1 LQRYIVRRVA
11 ALAATLVF
19 VSLLVFAVV
28 RVLPGDP
35 ALIILGLEANADSVA
50 RVRQEL
56 GLDRPIAVQYAQ
68 WVGRALRGDL
78 GRSIQYDLPVSTLIL
93 TRLTVTLPLTLLAA
107 GLMIA
112 AAIPLGVFAATR
124 HRRWGDYLTMTLSQ
138 LGVAVPGFW
147 AGLLLILF
155 FSVYLGWVRAGGFDG
170 WGQGFWPALRSLLM
184 PAAALGLFQ
193 FAVLARTTRSAVLEV
208 LREEYVK
215 TARAKGLAERRVL
228 FRHALRNALIPTVT
242 IVGLQF
248 GTLLGGAVIVETV
261 FARQGLGRMIVTGIL
276 QKDFPS
282 VQGAVLVTTLIYV
295 VLARN
300 SIIFAHNIVGYVII
314 AAICGV
320 ALGWQTLLLIPGLAL
335 VLVNCAWMC
344 LLVAILCLRY
354 RDFQQ
359 LIASLLQIA
368 VFVTPV
374 FWEPAMLQ
382 GKRAVIVDVN
392 LLHHMVELIRQPL
405 LGKVPSALS
414 WGFCIAF
421 ALAGWILTFWLFS
434 RKRHRLAYWF

>member
-1 LQRYIVRRVA
+1 MQRYIVRRVA

-35 ALIILGLEANADSVA
+35 ALIILGLEANPDSVA

-56 GLDRPIAVQYAQ
+56 GLDRSMPVQYAQ
-68 WVGRALRGDL
+68 WVGQALRGDL

-107 GLMIA
+107 GLMVV

-155 FSVYLGWVRAGGFDG
+155 FSVHLGWVQAGGFDG
-170 WGQGFWPALRSLLM
+170 WGQGVWPALRSLLM

-228 FRHALRNALIPTVT
+228 FRHALRNALIPIVTVAG
-242 IVGLQF
+242 VQLGQ
-248 GTLLGGAVIVETV
+248 LLAGSIILESV
-261 FARQGLGRMIVTGIL
+261 FYLPGLGRLTLAAISARDLPVVQGVVLFVASMIVMVNAAVDIL
-276 QKDFPS
+276 Y
-282 VQGAVLVTTLIYV
+282 G
-295 VLARN
+295 
-300 SIIFAHNIVGYVII
+300 
-314 AAICGV
+314 
-320 ALGWQTLLLIPGLAL
+320 LLDPRI
-335 VLVNCAWMC
+335 
-344 LLVAILCLRY
+344 RY
-354 RDFQQ
+354 
-359 LIASLLQIA
+359 
-368 VFVTPV
+368 
-374 FWEPAMLQ
+374 
-382 GKRAVIVDVN
+382 G
-392 LLHHMVELIRQPL
+392 
-405 LGKVPSALS
+405 
-414 WGFCIAF
+414 
-421 ALAGWILTFWLFS
+421 
-434 RKRHRLAYWF
+434 